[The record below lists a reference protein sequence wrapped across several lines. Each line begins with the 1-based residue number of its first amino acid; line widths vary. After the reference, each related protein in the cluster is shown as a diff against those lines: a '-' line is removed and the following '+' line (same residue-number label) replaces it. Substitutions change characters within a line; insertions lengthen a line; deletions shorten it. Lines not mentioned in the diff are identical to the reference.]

1 MGTMTS
7 SAKTEVAIAEA
18 LTAARRCQQRVR
30 WRDVCV
36 PASYAEAMA
45 AQADIARRLN
55 AEVGAWKVGVRPD
68 GMAVAAP
75 IYADLIYAADSQIAL
90 GAHRSLGIEAEIA
103 FRLGRDLPPAGGRP
117 YARADVLAA
126 VDAVLVG
133 IEIVRGRFED
143 DDALPY
149 PAFLADNLGNDGY
162 VVGASISDVSVE
174 ISTLRCRVSI
184 DGTIVH
190 EAVGGHPLGDPLL
203 PLVAYAS
210 MPIDQLGG
218 LRAGQ
223 IVTTGSLCGII
234 TLDHPAAVRAEIER
248 IGAVSFEAVS

>member
-1 MGTMTS
+1 MTS
-7 SAKTEVAIAEA
+7 SSRPDVAIAEA
-18 LTAARRCQQRVR
+18 LTAARRSHRRVR
-30 WRDVCV
+30 WQDVRV
-36 PASYAEAMA
+36 PASYAEAMV
-45 AQADIARRLN
+45 AQAAITRRLN

-68 GMAVAAP
+68 GVAVAAP

-90 GAHRSLGIEAEIA
+90 GALGSLGIEAEIA
-103 FRLGRDLPPAGGRP
+103 FRLGRDLPPARGRP

-126 VDAVLVG
+126 VSEILVG

-162 VVGASISDVSVE
+162 VVGASVSDLIGLE
-174 ISTLRCRVSI
+174 ISALRCRVSI
-184 DGTIVH
+184 DGAMVH
-190 EAVGGHPLGDPLL
+190 EAIGGHPLGDPLH

-234 TLDHPAAVRAEIER
+234 TLDHPAPVRAEIER
-248 IGAVSFEAVS
+248 IGAVGFEAVL

>member
-1 MGTMTS
+1 MTS
-7 SAKTEVAIAEA
+7 TSKPAIAIAEA
-18 LTAARRCQQRVR
+18 LTAARRSHQRVR
-30 WRDVCV
+30 WQDVRV

-45 AQADIARRLN
+45 AQADIARRLD

-68 GMAVAAP
+68 GVAVAAP
-75 IYADLIYAADSQIAL
+75 IYADLIHAPDTQIAL
-90 GAHRSLGIEAEIA
+90 GARGNLGIEAEIA
-103 FRLGRDLPPAGGRP
+103 FRLGRDLPPRPGRP
-117 YARADVLAA
+117 YARADVLVA
-126 VDAVLVG
+126 VDEILVG

-162 VVGASISDVSVE
+162 VVGASFTDWTGLE
-174 ISTLRCRVSI
+174 ISALRCRVSI
-184 DGTIVH
+184 DGGTVH
-190 EAVGGHPLGDPLL
+190 DAVGGHPLGDPLR

-234 TLDHPAAVRAEIER
+234 TLDRPAAVRAEIEH
-248 IGAVSFEAVS
+248 IGAASFEAVS